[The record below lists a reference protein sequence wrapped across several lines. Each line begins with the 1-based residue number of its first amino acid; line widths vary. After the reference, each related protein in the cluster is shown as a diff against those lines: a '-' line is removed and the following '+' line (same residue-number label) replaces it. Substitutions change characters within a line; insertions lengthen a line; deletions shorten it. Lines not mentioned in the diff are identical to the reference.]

1 MRDLSLWPRCT
12 RCEHRVNPRNEI
24 CPDHHLM
31 CSPTGCIIEPGS
43 WPDVPVPAF
52 EAPAALAAVPEARRA
67 SATTFLVDLAS
78 YQAGIDLAAVKAAGF
93 TRVNVKL
100 TQGNWYTMSN
110 AAGWIRQARD
120 LGMGVCTFTWIDNSA
135 SGAEQAAYMW
145 RAMLA
150 AGGPA
155 GIAHQVDCEDSARPA
170 TFQTLTDYV
179 NAVTSRMGRRPILY
193 SGDWWLQPRGWN
205 CAGLTPYLW
214 AGPNNGYFTSYPG
227 DTSSA
232 WRAGYAGYGDYAM
245 LQYAVQPVTGAGG
258 GNLSKTAIRDPAVW
272 AALTGSGG
280 NDVGTLDGNQGVML
294 ANIWRVIEGWR
305 AGAETV
311 KQDTGSGIV
320 DFPLVPVRSANAL
333 LRASGVAQAD
343 LDELQARPAAGP
355 LTPEQFAAA
364 IAAMTASVT
373 AAVAAHP
380 GIPLGDDDIA
390 ILAAA
395 VGPVIEKKLR
405 ELTFRAD

>member
-1 MRDLSLWPRCT
+1 VGLLRDMTLWPRCT

-43 WPDVPVPAF
+43 WPNVRGPVA
-52 EAPAALAAVPEARRA
+52 EAPAVVPFERRA

-78 YQAGIDLAAVKAAGF
+78 YQAGINLAAVKAAGF

-100 TQGNWYTMSN
+100 TQGNWYTMSS

-120 LGMGVCTFTWIDNSA
+120 LGMGVSTFTWIDNSA

-170 TFQTLTDYV
+170 TLQILTDYI
-179 NAVTSRMGRRPILY
+179 NAVKSRMGRTPILY

-205 CAGLTPYLW
+205 CSGLTPYLW
-214 AGPNNGYFTSYPG
+214 AGPNNGYLSSYPG
-227 DTSSA
+227 DTSGA

-245 LQYAVQPVTGAGG
+245 LQYAVQPVDGAGG

-272 AALTGSGG
+272 AALTGTGG
-280 NDVGTLDGNQGVML
+280 NDVGTLDGQQAVML

-305 AGAETV
+305 AGSETV

-320 DFPLVPVRSANAL
+320 DFPLMPVRSANAL
-333 LRASGVAQAD
+333 L
-343 LDELQARPAAGP
+343 EAAGQVNQI
-355 LTPEQFAAA
+355 LTAVTEPDEISLDAEQ
-364 IAAMTASVT
+364 IAGLISSVT
-373 AAVAAHP
+373 AAIVAAP
-380 GIPLGDDDIA
+380 DNPITDADA
-390 ILAAA
+390 QAVANA
-395 VGPVIEKKLR
+395 VGPVVEAKLR
-405 ELTFRAD
+405 EIARRASG